1 MSTYEEN
8 MQTVLDMRAIVLN
21 PDLPDPEP
29 ADIYKAVQA
38 LHSTRG
44 AVAAKK
50 TVSKPIINLADI
62 FAKKPE
68 EDKPDASGA

>member
-1 MSTYEEN
+1 MPTYEEN
-8 MQTVLDMRAIVLN
+8 MQTVLDMRAIVLD
-21 PDLPDPEP
+21 PDQSDPEP

-50 TVSKPIINLADI
+50 TVSKPIVNLADL
-62 FAKKPE
+62 FKPK
-68 EDKPDASGA
+68 EDKPDVDKA

>member
-1 MSTYEEN
+1 MPTYEEN
-8 MQTVLDMRAIVLN
+8 MQTVLDMRAIVLDPN
-21 PDLPDPEP
+21 QSDPEP

-50 TVSKPIINLADI
+50 TVSKPIVNLADL
-62 FAKKPE
+62 FKPK
-68 EDKPDASGA
+68 EDKPNGGSN

>member
-1 MSTYEEN
+1 MPSYEEN
-8 MQTVLDMRAIVLN
+8 MQTVLDMRAIVLDPN
-21 PDLPDPEP
+21 QPDPEP

-50 TVSKPIINLADI
+50 TVSKPIVNLADL
-62 FAKKPE
+62 FKPK
-68 EDKPDASGA
+68 EDKPDDS